1 MDALTGSAWLTLGLC
16 AGVIGVLVST
26 RLTPDLVLMGALTV
40 LSAAGVLTPA
50 EALGG
55 FANEGLIT
63 VAALFVV
70 AAGMRDSGAVDLIV
84 QRVLGEPRHYRLAL
98 ARLMLPVLAI
108 SGFLNN
114 TPVVATMIP
123 AVLRWSRRIGFQP
136 SKLMIPLSYA
146 SILGGTLTLIGTST
160 SLVVNGQYRALTG
173 EPGFSL
179 FAITPVG
186 LPVAL
191 AAFLFFVLTA
201 NRLLPDRT
209 SPSETF
215 ANPRAFTFEVA
226 VAENGPVVG
235 LTIEQ
240 AGLRNLKRM
249 FLAEI
254 ERAETILTAV
264 GPGERLRGGDRL
276 VFVGETDAILD
287 VLRINGLVASSAESP
302 VIERDVAER
311 RLVEAV
317 VSPACEVLGSTIRD
331 SGFRERYGA
340 VVLAVN
346 RGGEPIR
353 GNLGSIR
360 LRAGDVLLLEAR
372 PAFLYRQRQL
382 RDFLLVNDTGERRPA
397 HDRAPLAWA
406 VLVALV
412 LAATTGLTSMLNAS
426 LLGAGAMILGRCV
439 RPAAARRS
447 LDLTVLVTI
456 GASFALGTALEVT
469 GAAAWIGDGVRAL
482 AGDRPWLLLI
492 LSYLCVSLLT
502 ELISNSAAA
511 LIMLPVV
518 LNAAAG
524 TNLNPEPFVIT
535 TMMAASASFSTPLG
549 YQTNLMVFGPGG
561 YRFGD
566 FLRTGLAMNALC
578 AVVTLA
584 VVPRIYP
591 LLPGS

>member
-1 MDALTGSAWLTLGLC
+1 METLGGPAWLTLALC
-16 AGVIGVLVST
+16 ASVIGVLVST
-26 RLTPDLVLMGALTV
+26 RITPDLVLMAALTV
-40 LSAAGVLTPA
+40 LSVAGVLTPT

-55 FANEGLIT
+55 FANDGLIT

-84 QRVLGEPRHYRLAL
+84 QRVLGTPGHYRLAL
-98 ARLMLPVLAI
+98 TRLMLPVLLI

-123 AVLRWSRRIGFQP
+123 AVLRWSRRIAIRP
-136 SKLMIPLSYA
+136 SKLLIPLSYA

-173 EPGFSL
+173 EDGFGL
-179 FAITPVG
+179 FAMTPVG
-186 LPVAL
+186 ALVAL
-191 AAFLFFVLTA
+191 AGFLFFLLTA

-226 VAENGPVVG
+226 VASNGPVVG

-240 AGLRNLKRM
+240 AGLRNLRRM

-254 ERAETILTAV
+254 ERADTILTAV
-264 GPGERLRGGDRL
+264 APEERLQAGDRL
-276 VFVGETDAILD
+276 VFVGETEAIID

-302 VIERDVAER
+302 VIERDAQER

-317 VSPACEVLGSTIRD
+317 VSPSCDVLGSTIRD

-346 RGGEPIR
+346 RNGEPIR

-360 LRAGDVLLLEAR
+360 LRPGDVLLLEAR
-372 PAFLYRQRQL
+372 PAFLYRQRRL

-397 HDRAPLAWA
+397 HGRDRIAWLILAGII
-406 VLVALV
+406 AL
-412 LAATTGLTSMLNAS
+412 ATSGLTSMLNAS
-426 LLGAGAMILGRCV
+426 LLGAGAMVIARCV
-439 RPAAARRS
+439 RTGEARRS

-456 GASFALGTALEVT
+456 GASFALGTALQKT
-469 GAAAWIGDGVRAL
+469 GAAGAIGALVLDL
-482 AGDRPWLLLI
+482 AGDRPWFLLALT
-492 LSYLCVSLLT
+492 YVAVSTLT

-511 LIMLPVV
+511 LIMLPVA
-518 LNAAAG
+518 LSIAG
-524 TNLNPEPFVIT
+524 GLGLAPEPFVIT
-535 TMMAASASFSTPLG
+535 TMMAASASFATPLG

-561 YRFGD
+561 YRFAD
-566 FLRTGLAMNALC
+566 FLRTGLLMNLIAG
-578 AVVTLA
+578 VVTLLA
-584 VVPRIYP
+584 VP
-591 LLPGS
+591 LFFPLR